1 MIRSKIKSSKTIE
14 ELTAIYHQFPE
25 WYQQLTSDF
34 MQKKEVLMDKQNQ
47 PTINYTPNYIRYG
60 NNAVAASQS

>member
-1 MIRSKIKSSKTIE
+1 
-14 ELTAIYHQFPE
+14 
-25 WYQQLTSDF
+25 